1 MPYGENYSNYYIENF
16 QEYNDSSFDENKNMD
31 MSYSL
36 MSDNS
41 NDQNDEIREF
51 AFSIK
56 SKVVNQKIEA
66 LESYMNRNSSDE
78 PVSFNRDIY
87 F

>member
-1 MPYGENYSNYYIENF
+1 MYRNDYINNF
-16 QEYNDSSFDENKNMD
+16 HDYNDSSFEENKNMD

-36 MSDNS
+36 MSDDDKNE
-41 NDQNDEIREF
+41 EIRDF

-66 LESYMNRNSSDE
+66 LESYMNRNSSDK
-78 PVSFNRDIY
+78 PISFNRDIY